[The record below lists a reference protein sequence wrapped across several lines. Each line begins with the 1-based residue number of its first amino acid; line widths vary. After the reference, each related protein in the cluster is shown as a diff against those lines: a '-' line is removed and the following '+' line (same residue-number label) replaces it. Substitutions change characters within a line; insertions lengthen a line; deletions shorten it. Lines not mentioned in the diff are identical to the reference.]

1 MRREERFLDRYDAV
15 RGSQYIDFVSKEIKS
30 RTSKHAQV
38 DSLSMKEQTY
48 VNQEGILQQLRDIFS
63 ASDSQ
68 TTQRS
73 QCPKKRFFFE
83 IC

>member
-38 DSLSMKEQTY
+38 DS
-48 VNQEGILQQLRDIFS
+48 
-63 ASDSQ
+63 
-68 TTQRS
+68 
-73 QCPKKRFFFE
+73 
-83 IC
+83 